1 MGIPGEERITW
12 TASLH
17 HRQVGLLH
25 IQSPRPPPP
34 WGRTPMFTTGLPIG
48 RCLADLDDEVV
59 PPFDPIHNG
68 GNTHPSGRV
77 RGEIPTGLWSR
88 LPKPH
93 RGTHERAP
101 LPWSGLDG
109 ERRRHSSNGAF
120 AGIGGDDGGERVG
133 GWWRQSIGRRDV
145 RGGWDGAAIWTYGAV
160 ERRGSRRL
168 GFSIMRGLGEVKR
181 EGFFR
186 AKGRATRADV
196 GRWDAVGWQEKKN
209 YAFFRQ

>member
-25 IQSPRPPPP
+25 IQSPRLPPP

-48 RCLADLDDEVV
+48 RCLGDLDDEVV
-59 PPFDPIHNG
+59 PPFDPIRNG

-101 LPWSGLDG
+101 LSWSGLDG

-120 AGIGGDDGGERVG
+120 AGIGGDGGGERVG

-145 RGGWDGAAIWTYGAV
+145 RGGWGWGCDRDVWSGREEGKQAA
-160 ERRGSRRL
+160 
-168 GFSIMRGLGEVKR
+168 
-181 EGFFR
+181 GFFPSCGVWGR
-186 AKGRATRADV
+186 SNERVFSCGRQSNEGGRRETGRGRLAGKG
-196 GRWDAVGWQEKKN
+196 KLCI
-209 YAFFRQ
+209 F

>member
-59 PPFDPIHNG
+59 PPFDPIRNG

-120 AGIGGDDGGERVG
+120 AGIGGDGGGERVG

-145 RGGWDGAAIWTYGAV
+145 RGGWGWGRDLDVWSGREEGKQAA
-160 ERRGSRRL
+160 
-168 GFSIMRGLGEVKR
+168 GFFHRAGFGGGQTR
-181 EGFFR
+181 GFFR
-186 AKGRATRADV
+186 AGGRATRADV
-196 GRWDAVGWQEKKN
+196 GRRDAVGWQEKES
-209 YAFFRQ
+209 YAFF